1 MSGNHSNS
9 LSNAIKLL
17 KLCAQAGANAF
28 KAQTYKANSIT
39 LQSTAPDYMV
49 RSGIW
54 AGRSLYDLYSQ
65 GETPREWLPVLKEV
79 ADEERITFFSSPFS
93 PEDVTILENIDVKL
107 YKVASFE
114 LTYTKL
120 LKEIASTHKPVIF
133 STGLATLQEIREA
146 VDVLVEGGSGPIA
159 ILKCTSTYPAETSD
173 LNLRTIPHLAKT
185 FNVPVGFSDHTEGDS
200 AAIAAVALGASI
212 LEKHVKLDED
222 SKSVDAA
229 FSLPVT
235 LLRSYIRKVNE
246 AFLSVGKVQDGP
258 TPNELSNLRYRRSI
272 VASREIREGETLT
285 SDNIA
290 IVRPDIGLA
299 PREEENVM
307 GRVARRTIPYSKGIN
322 WDDLY

>member
-1 MSGNHSNS
+1 M
-9 LSNAIKLL
+9 
-17 KLCAQAGANAF
+17 
-28 KAQTYKANSIT
+28 
-39 LQSTAPDYMV
+39 
-49 RSGIW
+49 
-54 AGRSLYDLYSQ
+54 
-65 GETPREWLPVLKEV
+65 
-79 ADEERITFFSSPFS
+79 
-93 PEDVTILENIDVKL
+93 
-107 YKVASFE
+107 
-114 LTYTKL
+114 
-120 LKEIASTHKPVIF
+120 
-133 STGLATLQEIREA
+133 
-146 VDVLVEGGSGPIA
+146 
-159 ILKCTSTYPAETSD
+159 
-173 LNLRTIPHLAKT
+173 
-185 FNVPVGFSDHTEGDS
+185 
-200 AAIAAVALGASI
+200 ALGASI

-235 LLRSYIRKVNE
+235 LLRSYIRKANE